1 MKTLQDWAVV
11 SSATPYTAP
20 ECITQ
25 SLRGKV
31 YGHTKFTDGESVI
44 TSYIIGK
51 RAHLVVTKSGSLYKL
66 GRVSKEYAKLYPNAR
81 KRLFNSLP
89 EVGEIER

>member
-1 MKTLQDWAVV
+1 MKTLQDWAIV
-11 SSATPYTAP
+11 SNATPYTAP

-25 SLRGKV
+25 SLHGRV
-31 YGHTKFTDGESVI
+31 YGHAKFADGETVR
-44 TSYIIGK
+44 TSYIVGK
-51 RAHLVVTKSGSLYKL
+51 RGHLVVTKSGSLYKL
-66 GRVSKEYAKLYPNAR
+66 GRVSKKYAKLYPNAR